1 MALTQSTLVD
11 ILFKKVIAAK
21 SDTDSLRQYFEE
33 PYNSRASIFT
43 SDVWLQSGQIPNVAA
58 PVAGLVTMITASL
71 TYVLGSKGSFYD
83 ASNNLFDIIPFNY
96 GDSISYN
103 YKIYRS
109 NQTTQIVLGENDW
122 VFDPNA
128 GVLTFFSGANAGTVT
143 NAGGTIAS
151 PAAPPVVVAWKY
163 TGLKGIIPN
172 LSGLSYSGGTLSS
185 PLASLA
191 AGSGLSY
198 SSYSYSILLASM
210 SSGLTFASDGGLKT
224 ILSLVTSNGLTYS
237 DVGTLSVVL
246 KDTNPG
252 LTFSS
257 EGRLG
262 IVDSLVLTDTNATLG
277 INILG
282 KYTSDPTQISGWDS
296 LSIPTKGYVDSIAS
310 GLSLKQAV
318 RVAAT
323 GSVNLTSAPAE
334 IDGITLSYGDRVL
347 LWKQDDTI
355 NGTISN
361 GIYAFSASGYALNR
375 VSDLDGNPSSEVT
388 PGVYT
393 FVTDGQTYIGTGF
406 VVVNVATESVINV
419 GTMPMRWTQFSSAGT
434 YLWGKGLDLNVQT
447 INVDFEP
454 NKGLTFTTQ
463 DQLTIELQNNSG
475 LIQGVGGLAVDPNIA
490 SYGLTFSNGRIET
503 YKPIVIGP
511 GLTLSAS
518 GSNYESFT
526 YSVNVGPNSGITFS
540 EGGGLI
546 LEPGLFGNNSALTY
560 SNNSLYLLTDWG
572 ITVSTVES
580 GFNVGRIRSSWTAG
594 DGFDIIEIAGGL
606 TYSHKLQPR
615 LDSISGLSFNG
626 ATPSE
631 LSIDW
636 VSIVGQGLTWSAN
649 KLQTVAAGVSKYA
662 TSVTFSSGIGQYVTH
677 SLGTSD
683 FVIQMYNNISG
694 DEVLA
699 SYTGRT
705 LNDVFVTAYED
716 VDARIVIIG

>member
-1 MALTQSTLVD
+1 MAITQSALVD
-11 ILFKKVIAAK
+11 VLFKKFIASK
-21 SDTDSLRQYFEE
+21 STTDTTYQYFNEA
-33 PYNSRASIFT
+33 YNSRLNTFSTDIWT
-43 SDVWLQSGQIPNVAA
+43 LSDLIPNTAA
-58 PVAGLVTMITASL
+58 PVSGVVEQVLATM
-71 TYVLGSKGSFYD
+71 TYVVGSNGAFYD
-83 ASNNLFDIIPFNY
+83 ATGKLRDIIPFNY
-96 GDSISYN
+96 GDGTSYEYQIFQNNGTTVIS
-103 YKIYRS
+103 K
-109 NQTTQIVLGENDW
+109 GDPDW
-122 VFDPNA
+122 LLDPNSGVLKFFNGAVLSQITGAA
-128 GVLTFFSGANAGTVT
+128 GV
-143 NAGGTIAS
+143 IAS
-151 PAAPPVVVAWKY
+151 HAFPPVIRAWKY
-163 TGLKGIIPN
+163 IGPKGIIPN

-191 AGSGLSY
+191 AGSGLTY
-198 SSYSYSILLASM
+198 SSYTYSILLASM

-246 KDTNPG
+246 KATNPG

-277 INILG
+277 TNILG
-282 KYTSDPTQISGWDS
+282 KYTSDPTQITGWDS

-323 GSVNLTSAPAE
+323 GSVNLTSAPAK

-361 GIYAFSASGYALNR
+361 GIYAFSASGYPLTR
-375 VSDLDGNPSSEVT
+375 VSDLDGNPSNEVT

-434 YLWGKGLDLNVQT
+434 YLWGKGLEVNVQT

-454 NKGLTFTTQ
+454 DKGLTFSTQ

-475 LIQGVGGLAVDPNIA
+475 LIQGGGGLAVNPNIA

-511 GLTLSAS
+511 GLTLSS
-518 GSNYESFT
+518 TGSNYESFT

-540 EGGGLI
+540 QGGGLI

-572 ITVSTVES
+572 ITISTVES
-580 GFNVGRIRSSWTAG
+580 GFNIGRIRSSWTAG

-631 LSIDW
+631 LYIDW

-649 KLQTVAAGVSKYA
+649 KLQTVAAGVNKYA
-662 TSVTFSSGIGQYVTH
+662 TSVTFSAGIGQYVTH
-677 SLGTSD
+677 SLGTTD